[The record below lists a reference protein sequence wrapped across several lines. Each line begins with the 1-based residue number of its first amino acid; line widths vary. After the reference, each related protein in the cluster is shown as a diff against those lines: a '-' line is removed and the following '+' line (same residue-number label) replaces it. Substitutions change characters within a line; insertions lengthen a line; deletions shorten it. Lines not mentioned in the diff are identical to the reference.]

1 MDVDVTKFQYRY
13 RRYIIP
19 FLPLFYLTIA
29 QRHGKIKYK
38 MLLLS
43 AQKSEADY
51 DGTWCERVDPAAHLR
66 IDHLRE
72 LSLNLASCINQ
83 C

>member
-1 MDVDVTKFQYRY
+1 
-13 RRYIIP
+13 
-19 FLPLFYLTIA
+19 
-29 QRHGKIKYK
+29 

-43 AQKSEADY
+43 AQKSEADWDY
-51 DGTWCERVDPAAHLR
+51 DGTWCEIVDPAAHLR

-83 C
+83 CWGIAAMMEEEYTVKNPTNVSVIWW